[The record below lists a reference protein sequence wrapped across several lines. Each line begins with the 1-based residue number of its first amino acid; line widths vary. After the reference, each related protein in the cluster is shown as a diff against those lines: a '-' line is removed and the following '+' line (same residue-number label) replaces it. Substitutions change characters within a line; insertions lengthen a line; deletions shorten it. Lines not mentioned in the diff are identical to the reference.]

1 MLILSFAA
9 RLPRQ
14 PKIMT
19 GGLFVLFLIQAVLA
33 HTGIA
38 VISALHGINALVL
51 VALGGFLTGRNWA
64 FGRRAQTIT
73 TPP

>member
-1 MLILSFAA
+1 MNASAY
-9 RLPRQ
+9 LP
-14 PKIMT
+14 
-19 GGLFVLFLIQAVLA
+19 FLIQAVLA

-64 FGRRAQTIT
+64 FGRRAANATQ
-73 TPP
+73 PQQ